1 MIQIEA
7 ALIEFM
13 PGGNT
18 IWVHG
23 PNGATVLRIKST
35 GKIVVNNVCGNI
47 CSHSDMVVV
56 GDIDVC
62 VTVGDLRRSL

>member
-23 PNGATVLRIKST
+23 PNGATVLRIKAT
-35 GKIVVNNVCGNI
+35 GKIIANRGCENI
-47 CSHSDMVVV
+47 CSHADMVVA
-56 GDIDVC
+56 GDIEVC
-62 VTVGDLRRSL
+62 LAESVK